1 MKYEFLPHTAD
12 IRMRI
17 SGNDPA
23 DLFCA
28 GVRGMAFVLN
38 EDICSNQQTPV
49 IERSFVLESADR
61 TTLLI
66 DFLSEI
72 LTLSYVENAVF
83 CTARFTQIS
92 ETELACTVYGVL
104 VDQLDEEIKAVT
116 YTEALVE
123 KRTME
128 NGFQMS
134 FLIFNYE
141 DL

>member
-12 IRMRI
+12 IRMRL

-28 GVRGMAFVLN
+28 GVRGMASVLK
-38 EDICSNQQTPV
+38 EDICSKQEASV
-49 IERSFVLESADR
+49 LERSVVLESSDR
-61 TTLLI
+61 TALLV

-83 CTARFTQIS
+83 CTARFNQIS
-92 ETELACTVYGVL
+92 ETALACTVYGIPI
-104 VDQLDEEIKAVT
+104 DHLDEEIKAVT

-123 KRTME
+123 RKD
-128 NGFQMS
+128 NGKWVSDIVFD
-134 FLIFNYE
+134 I
-141 DL
+141 